1 MRRQCGATLH
11 RAEMSCRGGTERHY
25 AGKQRQHEDARDDNT
40 SQESKFDMRCAEEV
54 HLQSHDEAQ
63 VENYVKV

>member
-1 MRRQCGATLH
+1 
-11 RAEMSCRGGTERHY
+11 MSCRGGAERHY

-40 SQESKFDMRCAEEV
+40 SQESKFDMPCAEEV
-54 HLQSHDEAQ
+54 HLHSHDEAK